1 MRKIGWQLAIAVG
14 GLLLVLG
21 LLLGQTPGP
30 EADLLQP
37 VQGGSYAEA
46 LVGRSIRLNPLLDR
60 YNQTDR
66 DIDRLIYGSLIRYNS
81 RGEAVP
87 ELAESLSIS
96 ADATLYNFT
105 LRQDARWHDGEPV
118 TADDVIFTFSK
129 FKEGGLPGDED
140 LTSLWQDIE
149 IVKLDDKNVQFQ
161 LSESYAPFLDYLTVG
176 LLPDHLLRGVSA
188 AELVDHP
195 FNREPIGSGPFQFEQ
210 FLLTEDGQVSGVSL
224 TAFEQYAPARPFLE
238 RIEFRFFDDPQAA
251 LQAFRDGLV
260 DGIGNVTD
268 EILGSVL
275 AEPGLNLYSARA
287 PQTAT
292 VFLNTRSTDKPFLA
306 QKEFRQALLLAL
318 NREQIIGSILDG
330 QGLPA
335 SSPIL
340 PGNWAYADGLTPL
353 PYDPE
358 LAAAILADLGW
369 ELPGGVIPGAPEYVR
384 SDGEQPLAFELA
396 YPEAGPYAELAVM
409 LQAAWAEIGIR
420 AELVPVPP
428 DELLTER
435 LEPRRFEAVLTE
447 LNAAQLG
454 DPDPY
459 PFWHDSQ
466 VEAGQNYAG
475 YQDRNISIWL
485 EQARITPDVRRRQ
498 ALYRDFQYRF
508 RDQVPALL
516 LFHPIYSYAVSTEV
530 RGANLG
536 PIQDPSDR
544 FEQITQWY
552 VLIRRGFTKDEKA
565 G

>member
-1 MRKIGWQLAIAVG
+1 MRRIGWQLAIAVG

-46 LVGRSIRLNPLLDR
+46 LIGRSVRLNPLLDR
-60 YNQTDR
+60 YNQADR
-66 DIDRLIYGSLIRYNS
+66 DIDRLIYGSLIRFNS
-81 RGEAVP
+81 RGEPVP
-87 ELAESLSIS
+87 ELAESFAIS

-105 LRQDARWHDGEPV
+105 LREDVRWHDGEPV

-129 FKEGGLPGDED
+129 FKEGGLPGDDD
-140 LTSLWQDIE
+140 LRSLWQEVE

-188 AELVDHP
+188 AELADHP
-195 FNREPIGSGPFQFEQ
+195 FNREPVGSGPFQFES
-210 FLLTEDGQVSGVSL
+210 FLLAADGQVVGVSL
-224 TAFEQYAPARPFLE
+224 TAFEQYAPGRAFLE
-238 RIEFRFFDDPQAA
+238 RIEFRFFADSQAA
-251 LQAFRDGLV
+251 LQAFRDGTV
-260 DGIGNVTD
+260 DGIGNVTN
-268 EILGSVL
+268 EILEAVL
-275 AEPGLNLYSARA
+275 AEPGLNLYSARS

-292 VFLNTRSTDKPFLA
+292 VFLNNRSTDKPFLA
-306 QKEFRQALLLAL
+306 QKEFRQALLLAV
-318 NREQIIGSILDG
+318 NREQLIGSVLDG

-335 SSPIL
+335 ASPIL
-340 PGNWAYADGLTPL
+340 PGNWAHIDGLNPL

-358 LAAAILADLGW
+358 LASEILSDLGW
-369 ELPGGVIPGAPEYVR
+369 ELPAGVARGAPEYVR
-384 SDGEQPLAFELA
+384 ANGEQELSFELA
-396 YPEAGPYAELAVM
+396 YPQVTLYEELASM
-409 LQAAWAEIGIR
+409 LQVAWAAIGIR
-420 AELVPVPP
+420 AELAPVPP
-428 DELLTER
+428 EELLPER
-435 LEPRRFEAVLTE
+435 LEPRRFEAVLAEIDTS
-447 LNAAQLG
+447 QLG

-466 VEAGQNYAG
+466 VETGQNYSG

-516 LFHPIYSYAVSTEV
+516 LFHPIYNYAVSAEV
-530 RGANLG
+530 RGATLG

-544 FEQITQWY
+544 FQQIAQWY
-552 VLIRRGFTKDEKA
+552 VLIRRGFTTTEGA

>member
-46 LVGRSIRLNPLLDR
+46 LIGQSVRLNPLLDR
-60 YNQTDR
+60 YNQVDR
-66 DIDRLIYGSLIRYNS
+66 DVDRLIYGSLIRYNS
-81 RGEAVP
+81 RGEPVP
-87 ELAESLSIS
+87 ELAERYAVS

-105 LRQDARWHDGEPV
+105 LRDDARWHDGEPV

-129 FKEGGLPGDED
+129 FKEGGLPGDAD
-140 LTSLWQDIE
+140 LQSLWQDIE

-188 AELVDHP
+188 EELVNHP
-195 FNREPIGSGPFQFEQ
+195 FNRAPIGSGPFQFEQ
-210 FLLTEDGQVSGVSL
+210 FSLADDGRANGVSL

-238 RIEFRFFDDPQAA
+238 RIEFRFFADSQAA
-251 LQAFRDGLV
+251 LQAFREGEV

-268 EILGSVL
+268 DILQAVL
-275 AEPGLNLYSARA
+275 AEPGLNLYSARS
-287 PQTAT
+287 PETAT

-318 NREQIIGSILDG
+318 NREQLIGSILDG

-340 PGNWAYADGLTPL
+340 PGNWAHVDGLDPL
-353 PYDPE
+353 PYDPD
-358 LAAAILADLGW
+358 LAAGILTDLGW
-369 ELPGGVIPGAPEYVR
+369 ELPVGVAPGAPEYVR
-384 SDGEQPLAFELA
+384 SNGDQPLSFELA
-396 YPEAGPYAELAVM
+396 YPESEPYPRLASM

-420 AELVPVPP
+420 ADLTPVPP
-428 DELLTER
+428 EEILPER

-447 LNAAQLG
+447 LDTGQLG

-466 VEAGQNYAG
+466 VETGQNYAG

-516 LFHPIYSYAVSTEV
+516 LFHPIYSYAVSAEV
-530 RGANLG
+530 RGATLG

-544 FEQITQWY
+544 FQQITQWY
-552 VLIRRGFTKDEKA
+552 VLIRRGFTRPE
-565 G
+565 GSG